1 MFLEPVKIM
10 SPYSGHASLPQI
22 STFTQDGKI
31 YENVAYSDPVTGA
44 MFKRGT
50 VSIKDA
56 KTGKLIQDWKNSQ
69 INSLNNKS
77 YRS

>member
-10 SPYSGHASLPQI
+10 SPYSGHACLPQI
-22 STFTQDGKI
+22 TTFTQGGKI
-31 YENVAYSDPVTGA
+31 YENVAYTDPVTGGLV
-44 MFKRGT
+44 KRGT

-56 KTGKLIQDWKNSQ
+56 KTGAVIQDWKNSQ